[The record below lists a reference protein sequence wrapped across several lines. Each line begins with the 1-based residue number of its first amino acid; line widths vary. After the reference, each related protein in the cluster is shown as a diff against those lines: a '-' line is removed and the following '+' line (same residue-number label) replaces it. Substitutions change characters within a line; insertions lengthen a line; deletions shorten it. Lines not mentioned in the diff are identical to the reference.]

1 MQNLLNDA
9 KLRAIVKNPHEREK
23 KHGDGGGLYLLQRPS
38 GAPMWRFKY
47 RYAGTDKKL
56 ALGTYPDVSL
66 AEAREARDAARKLVA
81 QGLDPVDVRRVARD
95 AERGPKPGAQ
105 TFGAFAQKLLADL
118 AADQA
123 PQTRVKW
130 ALHMGYA
137 IARFGERP
145 IGEIVAQDVL
155 DFLGAFQAEGKRAT
169 AHSVKQKISAVFRRG
184 MIAKACPGD
193 PTTALAGTLL
203 PVRNV
208 SHPAI
213 TNPERFGAMLRTV
226 DGHKGTPSTRAAI
239 LFLALTFQRP
249 HMVRFMEWSEIDW
262 EAKRWLV
269 PARDM
274 KGRLEHKR
282 DHVVPL
288 SAPALDI
295 LRAMLPFYGD
305 GRFVFPGRSGDAPM
319 SNVTMN
325 KALRDLGIEDHVG
338 HGFRAS
344 ANTMLKEQL
353 GQKLRAALPAGTVI
367 DLQELIDLQLA
378 HVIGDKTRR
387 AYDRVKFIDIRTT
400 LMDVWGQFIAELRT
414 RAPKVA
420 RMELAA

>member
-1 MQNLLNDA
+1 MQNLLTDA
-9 KLRAIVKNPHEREK
+9 KLRALAKNPPARET
-23 KHGDGGGLYLLQRPS
+23 KHGDGGGLYLLQRPT
-38 GAPMWRFKY
+38 GAPMWRYKY
-47 RYAGTDKKL
+47 RFMGTDKKL
-56 ALGTYPDVSL
+56 AIGTYPDVSL
-66 AEAREARDAARKLVA
+66 AEAREARDAARKLVVAGIDPGA
-81 QGLDPVDVRRVARD
+81 QKRAAKEAPGAQ
-95 AERGPKPGAQ
+95 AGAQ
-105 TFGAFAQKLLADL
+105 TFGAFAEKLLGDL

-137 IARFGERP
+137 IQRFGAQP
-145 IGEIVAQDVL
+145 IGEIDAQAVL
-155 DFLGAFQAEGKRAT
+155 DFLGEFQAAGKRVT

-213 TNPERFGAMLRTV
+213 TSPERFGEMLRTV

-262 EAKRWLV
+262 QGKTWTV

-305 GRFVFPGRSGDAPM
+305 GQFVFPGRSGDGPM
-319 SNVTMN
+319 SNATMN

-353 GQKLRAALPAGTVI
+353 GAKLRAALPAGTVI

-400 LMDVWGQFIAELRT
+400 LMDVWGEFIAELRT
-414 RAPKVA
+414 PAPKVA